1 MIVHF
6 VDIGEMV
13 DHHCLSF
20 PFIRH
25 QFGIKL
31 YFITNSIAYESDRNI
46 RFTTISKSNKNFNVI
61 CSVNQGY

>member
-1 MIVHF
+1 VIVHF

-25 QFGIKL
+25 QFG
-31 YFITNSIAYESDRNI
+31 NSGHGLGQAQILVGV
-46 RFTTISKSNKNFNVI
+46 KSLN
-61 CSVNQGY
+61 G